1 MGNCLL
7 NSLRLS
13 INRRGGSSPLRFVE
27 RQDEGRAR
35 GCAPVPGQGIG
46 AALRCLFRMAAGGQE
61 PYVEPWDLENNGT
74 PQNNL
79 IRNMFIASR
88 GRLIALAKRSATVQM
103 FFAISAAPD
112 GTPPSVQEVH
122 TAVWQDACKYVL
134 SADGKKALSG
144 PALEEALGKFKQ
156 AVEALQ
162 TEAQDAGARFDQAPS
177 GPVVVP
183 SSIAKEDP
191 LQQMALKFTGLKRG
205 GGGGGGGYE
214 IEDSQELPG
223 SRPKIPRKLPTFGSG
238 AC

>member
-46 AALRCLFRMAAGGQE
+46 AALRCLFRMAAGGQAL
-61 PYVEPWDLENNGT
+61 YVEPWDLEKNKT
-74 PQNNL
+74 SQNKL
-79 IRNMFIASR
+79 IQDMFISSR
-88 GRLIALAKRSATVQM
+88 GRLQALARRFATSM
-103 FFAISAAPD
+103 MYFATSVAPD
-112 GTPPSVQEVH
+112 GSPPSVQEVH
-122 TAVWQDACKYVL
+122 TAAWQEACKYVL

-144 PALEEALGKFKQ
+144 PLLEEALGKFKQ

-177 GPVVVP
+177 GPVVAP

-191 LQQMALKFTGLKRG
+191 LQQMALTLT
-205 GGGGGGGYE
+205 
-214 IEDSQELPG
+214 IIST
-223 SRPKIPRKLPTFGSG
+223 PKI
-238 AC
+238 